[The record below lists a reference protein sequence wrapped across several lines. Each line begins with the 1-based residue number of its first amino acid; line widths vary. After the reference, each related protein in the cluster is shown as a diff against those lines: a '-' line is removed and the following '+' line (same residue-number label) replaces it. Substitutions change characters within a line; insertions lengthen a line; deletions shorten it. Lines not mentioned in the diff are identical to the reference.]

1 MCSTAIH
8 FDWTGV
14 SSNYLLHSKTVKINC
29 MEESPMSLN
38 KQAIRN
44 ELVSEPG
51 SIHLDNAGASLM
63 PRCVLDTQ
71 IKHLQLEAS
80 VGGYEAARL
89 ENPRIEAV
97 YDSVARLI
105 NCQCDEVAI
114 VENASVGWMMAFY
127 SIPFERGDRILT
139 VEAEYASNYLAYLQI
154 ARERG
159 VVVETI
165 PSTDSGEVCV
175 DSLRAMIDDRV
186 RLISVTQVPTN
197 GGLVNP
203 IEAIGTVARENN
215 ILYIVDACQSAGQIV
230 LDVEAIQC
238 DVLTATSRKFLRGP
252 RGVGFLYVRSAILDT
267 LHPPMIDLFSA
278 RWVTADRYE
287 LRADAR
293 RFENWENNYAAKL
306 GMGRAIDYALDI
318 GVDFIEH
325 EVNRLAA
332 LLRDK
337 LSTVAGVT
345 VHDIGK
351 HKCGIVTFSM
361 AGVEASTIETCLRE
375 NRIMVSVSSPA
386 STLIDANR
394 RQLPDLVRSGVHYFN
409 TEEELDALVATV
421 RRLR

>member
-1 MCSTAIH
+1 M
-8 FDWTGV
+8 
-14 SSNYLLHSKTVKINC
+14 
-29 MEESPMSLN
+29 PLN
-38 KQAIRN
+38 KQVIRN
-44 ELVSEPG
+44 DLVSEPG
-51 SIHLDNAGASLM
+51 YIHLDNAGASLM
-63 PRCVLDTQ
+63 PRCVLETQ
-71 IKHLQLEAS
+71 VTHLKLEAA
-80 VGGYEAARL
+80 VGGYEAERL
-89 ENPRIEAV
+89 ENQRIEAV

-105 NCQCDEVAI
+105 VCQRDEVAI

-139 VEAEYASNYLAYLQI
+139 AEAEYASNYLAYLQI
-154 ARERG
+154 SRERG
-159 VVVETI
+159 VLVETI

-186 RLISVTQVPTN
+186 RLISVTHVPTN

-203 IEAIGTVARENN
+203 VEAIGAVAREND

-278 RWVTADRYE
+278 RWVAADRYE

-293 RFENWENNYAAKL
+293 RFENWENNYAARL

-318 GVDFIEH
+318 GVDVIER
-325 EVNRLAA
+325 EVTRLSA
-332 LLRDK
+332 LLRDM
-337 LSTVAGVT
+337 LRAIPAVT

-351 HKCGIVTFSM
+351 HKCGIVTFSV
-361 AGVEASTIETCLRE
+361 AGVEAVEIETYLRE
-375 NRIMVSVSSPA
+375 NGILVSVSSPA

-394 RQLPDLVRSGVHYFN
+394 RQLPNLVRSGVHYFN
-409 TEEELDALVATV
+409 TEAELEALVATV
-421 RRLR
+421 QRYI